1 MEPDILTR
9 PDRRALADT
18 ITPELASSH
27 RSVGQRPLWV
37 INGTTAFEIRLL
49 FYPQERTFRNH
60 HLCERPLC
68 ATSGRS

>member
-37 INGTTAFEIRLL
+37 INGPDDGETRLPV
-49 FYPQERTFRNH
+49 FP
-60 HLCERPLC
+60 
-68 ATSGRS
+68 